1 MTTRS
6 IFIVLMFAV
15 CCVSCHNPTATGKQ
29 QCAIGAERIDE
40 FRQYVIDRQH
50 FDTIVNGVD
59 TDYCPVLDLGY
70 IEYPVACADSAVLLA
85 IQKTL
90 DSIVFGDMYT
100 GGMWKAKDAISVWE
114 SPSRPLL
121 YWNFEEL
128 WNLQKMYRQSYVV
141 TVYDQDSI
149 YTARYRC
156 SAFTGPYTDSYL
168 NFDLQTGRLL
178 DFEDFYTPSEQ
189 DSILTMLER
198 MGIGLP
204 RMMSCGLTE
213 FGRVLHYGYRPA
225 WTRMNDSIPEEPFEV
240 WLDSDA
246 PYVLSDM
253 MTVIAKQNKNKVAQY
268 ISYPFYR
275 PYPIRHIRN
284 RQEFVRQYDYIIGE
298 DCRTRMAHAIP
309 EEWTQ
314 VGWRGYMIDN
324 GLAWGDG
331 DGAGIWR
338 ITSIAY
344 PNPREDALWERLAK
358 EERQI
363 LGTTS
368 SFIPILCYFAP
379 DLSFLVHIGRDTL
392 IDPTSYLDK
401 GYIIRCIPRGH
412 SLSDTTATVCGIR
425 TIEGSCGNELYTAR
439 IDDTTFIEV
448 WNADCGFRE
457 RTSGAYGCRFVSID
471 TTLYRPASQDI
482 VPLYEIPDSAIIA
495 NTTYLMQPIYL
506 RDIVSWWGR

>member
-15 CCVSCHNPTATGKQ
+15 CCVSCHKPTTTGKQ
-29 QCAIGAERIDE
+29 QYTTGAERIDE
-40 FRQYVIDRQH
+40 FRQYIIDRQH

-59 TDYCPVLDLGY
+59 TDYCPIWDLGY
-70 IEYPVACADSAVLLA
+70 IEYPIACADSAVLLV

-114 SPSRPLL
+114 SSSRPLL
-121 YWNFEEL
+121 YWNLEEL
-128 WNLQKMYRQSYVV
+128 WNMKNMYRQSYVV
-141 TVYDQDSI
+141 TVYNQDSI

-168 NFDLQTGRLL
+168 NFDLRTGRLL
-178 DFEDFYTPSEQ
+178 NFEDFYTPAEQ
-189 DSILTMLER
+189 DSILTMLEHN
-198 MGIGLP
+198 GICLP
-204 RMMSCGLTE
+204 RMMSCGQTE
-213 FGRVLHYGYRPA
+213 FGMVLHYGYRPT
-225 WTRMNDSIPEEPFEV
+225 WTRMNDSISEEPFDV

-246 PYVLSDM
+246 PYAISDI
-253 MTVIAKQNKNKVAQY
+253 MTAIAKQDKNKMAQY

-298 DCRTRMAHAIP
+298 DFRIRMTHAIP

-314 VGWRGYMIDN
+314 IGWRGYMIDY
-324 GLAWGDG
+324 GLAWIDEDG
-331 DGAGIWR
+331 TGNWR

-344 PNPREDALWERLAK
+344 PNPREDALWERLAE

-363 LGTTS
+363 LGAAS
-368 SFIPILCYFAP
+368 SFVPVLCYLAL
-379 DLSFLVHIGRDTL
+379 DSSFLIHIGRDTL
-392 IDPTSYLDK
+392 IDTPYFDK
-401 GYIIRCIPRGH
+401 GYIIRCIPRGY
-412 SLSDTTATVCGIR
+412 SLSDTSVAVCGIR

-439 IDDTTFIEV
+439 IGDNTFIEV
-448 WNADCGFRE
+448 WDADCGFRE
-457 RTSGAYGCRFVSID
+457 RTSDAYGGRFVSID
-471 TTLYRPASQDI
+471 TMLYRPASQDI
-482 VPLYEIPDSAIIA
+482 VPLYEIPNSAIIA
-495 NTTYLMQPIYL
+495 DTTYLMHPTYL
-506 RDIVSWWGR
+506 RDVISWWRR